1 MAKRIVICIMLGVGT
16 VAVWI
21 VHSYRLESLGFRR
34 VTVTAVLSD
43 GEGNPVRGV
52 PVTLWTGENS
62 ERRFHQIFRRVSNRA
77 GRASARGW
85 AQTGVGCSTAGNVYY
100 PSRGER
106 LIAFAETPREA
117 RHSVEIPIPMRRVR
131 NPVRMRVGY
140 FSTANTRPGVC
151 FDLVKGDYLPPYGR
165 GEAADMAAV
174 WRQTGGDGAHSGD
187 TTYDLLFTNGVDGVT
202 AAADRLTDDPW
213 MCDFQSDYAAP
224 ASGYTNRLHFASTR
238 IGTPFTRWGV
248 RYFRIRTM
256 TDSEGA
262 VTNALYGKIYGT
274 PDLFR
279 YYVNPTPNDR
289 NVEAARGV
297 NLRDLTDYDFMP

>member
-52 PVTLWTGENS
+52 PVTLWTGKNS
-62 ERRFHQIFRRVSNRA
+62 ERRFHQIFRCVSNRA

-131 NPVRMRVGY
+131 NPVRMLVGY

-202 AAADRLTDDPW
+202 PEQLRGTTVFHPNPECLFTNSIPFEARNAILAKGIPALSYPAGGFIMGLQLTNHEIDLNGG
-213 MCDFQSDYAAP
+213 S
-224 ASGYTNRLHFASTR
+224 
-238 IGTPFTRWGV
+238 
-248 RYFRIRTM
+248 FRINGWGRQNQDPFHLDWM
-256 TDSEGA
+256 HGDMKDMA
-262 VTNALYGKIYGT
+262 YYYIHKLYDDFLEK
-274 PDLFR
+274 
-279 YYVNPTPNDR
+279 
-289 NVEAARGV
+289 GV
-297 NLRDLTDYDFMP
+297 GL